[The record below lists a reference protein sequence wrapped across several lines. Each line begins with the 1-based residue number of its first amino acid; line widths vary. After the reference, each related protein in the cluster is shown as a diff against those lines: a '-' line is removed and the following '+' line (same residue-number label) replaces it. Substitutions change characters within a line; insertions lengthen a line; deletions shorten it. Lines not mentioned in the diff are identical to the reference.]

1 MNALNSN
8 KQILSAELDQVDPSL
23 MPPQIRELVR
33 VIGFPDT
40 VKLLQARGGTF
51 FVFPIKAGGLL
62 VNIVGV
68 EAAKKLVA
76 AYGGERRDLPK
87 VDKIMIKL
95 RDIAI
100 DHLRK
105 TKSVTQLAQEFNL
118 TRRHIFNVSK
128 KEDDNPTMD
137 MFDYTS

>member
-1 MNALNSN
+1 MLNSSN
-8 KQILSAELDQVDPSL
+8 QLSTHDLDQVDPKL

-51 FVFPIKAGGLL
+51 FVFPLKAEGLL

-68 EAAKKLVA
+68 DAAKKLVA

-87 VDKIMIKL
+87 VDKVIIKL
-95 RDIAI
+95 RDLSIVQA
-100 DHLRK
+100 RK
-105 TKSVTQLAQEFNL
+105 TKSVTQVAQEYNL
-118 TRRHIFNVSK
+118 TRRHIFNIAPH
-128 KEDDNPTMD
+128 EDDSATFD
-137 MFDYTS
+137 MFD